1 MGLCPR
7 AGRTGCTRAG
17 HERILLNVNAALED
31 RVRKL
36 NHAEVNGRGRY
47 VLYWAQVNRRVDF
60 NQALMFAADLAN
72 ELDLPLLYLENLDCE
87 DPEAND
93 RWWTFVLEG
102 VPETAR
108 RLEELGIGYVF
119 HLRQTASE
127 PGDVAERLAAEAAA
141 VVTDD
146 YPVEPAPGRSRNL
159 AEGVRAACFAVD
171 ASCIVPMNR
180 IGERQYAAFSIR
192 PKLEREL
199 PRWLRPLP
207 AMEIKRRYRGAG
219 GPYHTEVTGDRVAE
233 LVASARID
241 HSVPP
246 SRVFRGGAREAE
258 RRLGAFLAHKLARYG
273 RERNNPAA
281 RVTSDLSPYLH
292 AGHISALEV
301 ALAVRE
307 HARRE
312 GLIADDFLEQLI
324 VRRELAFNFCR
335 TASRVDSLEE
345 LPEWARR
352 TLNKHASDRR
362 EHVYSFEQFLRGETH
377 DDLWNAA
384 QKELLLSGKIHGY
397 YRMYWGKKIIEWSA
411 GQEEALRTMIELHDR
426 LALDGRDPNTYTN
439 ILWCFG
445 LHDRPFR
452 ERPVLGAV
460 RYLSRAGM
468 ERKTDV
474 EAYLGQ
480 IRALEE
486 GTWPS
491 GGI

>member
-1 MGLCPR
+1 
-7 AGRTGCTRAG
+7 
-17 HERILLNVNAALED
+17 VNAALED

-36 NHAEVNGRGRY
+36 NDAETNAQGGF
-47 VLYWAQVNRRVDF
+47 VLYWAQANRRVDF
-60 NQALMFAADLAN
+60 NHALLFATDLAN
-72 ELDLPLLYLENLDCE
+72 ELDLPVLYLETLDCE
-87 DPEAND
+87 DADAND

-108 RLEELGIGYVF
+108 RLGKLGIGYVF
-119 HLRQTASE
+119 HLRRTPSE
-127 PGDVAERLAAEAAA
+127 PADVPERLAADAAA

-146 YPVEPAPGRSRNL
+146 YPVEKVRCRSGKL
-159 AEGVRAACFAVD
+159 AETAGVACFAVD
-171 ASCIVPMNR
+171 ASCVVPMNR
-180 IGERQYAAFSIR
+180 IAERQYAAFSIR
-192 PKLEREL
+192 PKIQREL

-207 AMEIKRRYRGAG
+207 AIHVKRRYRGTVA
-219 GPYHTEVTGDRVAE
+219 PWHTEVEPEKIAA
-233 LVASARID
+233 LVASSRID

-246 SRVFRGGAREAE
+246 SLIFRGGAQEAE
-258 RRLGAFLAHKLARYG
+258 RRLATFLAEKLARYG

-281 RVTSDLSPYLH
+281 RATSDLSPYLH

-307 HARRE
+307 HAQRE
-312 GLIADDFLEQLI
+312 GILAEDFLEQLI

-335 TASRVDSLEE
+335 TASRADSLEE

-352 TLNKHASDRR
+352 TLEKHARDRR
-362 EHVYSFEQFLRGETH
+362 EYVYDFEQFLRAGTH

-384 QKELLLSGKIHGY
+384 QKELLITGKIHGY

-411 GQEEALRTMIELHDR
+411 SHEEALRTMIVLHDR
-426 LALDGRDPNTYTN
+426 FALDGRDPNTYTN

-445 LHDRPFR
+445 LHDRPFG
-452 ERPVLGAV
+452 ERPVLGVV

-474 EAYLGQ
+474 AAYLEQ
-480 IRALEE
+480 IRAWERGERL
-486 GTWPS
+486 GTR
-491 GGI
+491 I

>member
-1 MGLCPR
+1 
-7 AGRTGCTRAG
+7 
-17 HERILLNVNAALED
+17 VNATLED

-36 NHAEVNGRGRY
+36 NDAEVNGRGRY
-47 VLYWAQVNRRVDF
+47 VLYWAQANRRVDF
-60 NQALMFAADLAN
+60 NQTLLFAAGLAN
-72 ELDLPLLYLENLDCE
+72 ELDLPLLYLESLDCE
-87 DPEAND
+87 DADANE

-119 HLRQTASE
+119 HLRRTASE
-127 PGDVAERLAAEAAA
+127 PGDVAERLAADAAA

-146 YPVEPAPGRSRNL
+146 YPVAPARSRSGKL
-159 AEGVRAACFAVD
+159 AERARVACFAVD

-180 IGERQYAAFSIR
+180 IAERQYAAFSIR

-207 AMEIKRRYRGAG
+207 AIELKRRYHGSAA
-219 GPYHTEVTGDRVAE
+219 PWHTEVRAE
-233 LVASARID
+233 NIAALVAASHID

-246 SRVFRGGAREAE
+246 SLTFRGGAREAE
-258 RRLGAFLAHKLARYG
+258 RRLATFLAEKLARYA

-335 TASRVDSLEE
+335 TASRADSLEE

-352 TLNKHASDRR
+352 TLEKHARDRR
-362 EHVYSFEQFLRGETH
+362 EHVYSFEQFLRAETH

-384 QKELLLSGKIHGY
+384 QKELLATGKIHGY

-411 GQEEALRTMIELHDR
+411 SHEEALRTMIELHDR
-426 LALDGRDPNTYTN
+426 FALDGRDPNTYTN

-474 EAYLGQ
+474 AAYVGQ

-486 GTWPS
+486 GGWPEA
-491 GGI
+491 GI